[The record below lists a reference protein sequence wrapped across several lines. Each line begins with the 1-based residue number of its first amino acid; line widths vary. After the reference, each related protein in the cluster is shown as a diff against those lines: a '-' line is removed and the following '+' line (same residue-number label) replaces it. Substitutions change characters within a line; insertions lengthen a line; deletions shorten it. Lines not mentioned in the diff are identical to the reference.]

1 MKNFKKVLL
10 VVICLLLVTGCGDVK
25 LKNGENAAV
34 TFKDNDGISSDDL
47 YNELKKNYGANTLIN
62 MIDAY
67 LLEKEYDTTSDE
79 KDYIKEVISSV
90 KEYAAQYDMTFTD
103 YISNYYGVTT
113 EDAFKELVSLNYRR
127 NLWSTDYAK
136 TQVSDK
142 QIKEYYETYTIGD
155 IEASHILISTQATSD
170 MADDEKDN
178 LNSEA
183 LKKAKEVIVKLNNG
197 EDFAEL
203 AKEYSDDTA
212 SAKDGGKLGYF
223 NRGQMVSAFEE
234 AAIALKVGEY
244 SKTPVK
250 TEFGY
255 HIIYKTNQ
263 KDKPTLEEAKDGIVE
278 KIASE
283 LLASD
288 STLYAKSLVALRE
301 KYEMTIK
308 DSVLKSGYDSLV
320 K

>member
-1 MKNFKKVLL
+1 MKNFKKFLL
-10 VVICLLLVTGCGDVK
+10 VFCCLILLAGCGNVK

-34 TFKDNDGISSDDL
+34 TFKDGEGISSDEL
-47 YNELKKNYGANTLIN
+47 YNELKKNEGAKTLIN
-62 MIDAY
+62 MIDTY
-67 LLEKEYDTTSDE
+67 LLDKEYDVTSEE
-79 KDYIKEVISSV
+79 KKYVKDVISSV
-90 KEYAAQYDMTFTD
+90 KNYAKEYNMEYATYISQYYGMASEKAFEEYAA
-103 YISNYYGVTT
+103 
-113 EDAFKELVSLNYRR
+113 LNYRR
-127 NLWSTDYAK
+127 NKWVEDYAK

-142 QIKEYYETYTIGD
+142 QINEYYEKYTIGD

-170 MADDEKDN
+170 MTDDEKDN
-178 LNSEA
+178 LNANA

-203 AKEYSDDTA
+203 AKEYSDDAA
-212 SAKDGGKLGYF
+212 SAKEGGKLGYF

-244 SKTPVK
+244 SKT
-250 TEFGY
+250 EFGY

-263 KDKPTLEEAKDGIVE
+263 KDKPELKDVKDDII
-278 KIASE
+278 KTIADE
-283 LLASD
+283 MMNTD
-288 STLYAKSLVALRE
+288 QTLYSKALKALRE

-308 DSVLKSGYDSLV
+308 DSTLKNGYDSLV